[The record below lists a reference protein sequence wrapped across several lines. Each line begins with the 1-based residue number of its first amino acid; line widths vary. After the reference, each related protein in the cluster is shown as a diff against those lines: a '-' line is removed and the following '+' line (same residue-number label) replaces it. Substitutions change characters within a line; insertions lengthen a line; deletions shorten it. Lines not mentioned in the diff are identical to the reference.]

1 MGGVLDDLFGGKWRG
16 SSLNKKSSMY
26 LHDVAESI
34 YAHVDEEIN
43 NNPECKALESE
54 NRKLGRE
61 MMELLGSSRTVFIDY
76 EKVAYLMESYRV
88 ESAYNRGLRETF
100 CQGQYRPTGYLLI
113 FLPFSSR
120 PQ

>member
-1 MGGVLDDLFGGKWRG
+1 MNEK
-16 SSLNKKSSMY
+16 SSLL

-61 MMELLGSSRTVFIDY
+61 MMELLGPNRTAFIDY
-76 EKVAYLMESYRV
+76 EKRSYLMESYRV
-88 ESAYNRGLRETF
+88 ESAYKIGRRETSY
-100 CQGQYRPTGYLLI
+100 QGQCRPKC
-113 FLPFSSR
+113 R
-120 PQ
+120 PED

>member
-1 MGGVLDDLFGGKWRG
+1 M
-16 SSLNKKSSMY
+16 NKKSSMY

-61 MMELLGSSRTVFIDY
+61 MMKLLGPNRTAFIDY

-88 ESAYNRGLRETF
+88 ESAYNIGLRETS
-100 CQGQYRPTGYLLI
+100 CQGICRPKC
-113 FLPFSSR
+113 R
-120 PQ
+120 PKD